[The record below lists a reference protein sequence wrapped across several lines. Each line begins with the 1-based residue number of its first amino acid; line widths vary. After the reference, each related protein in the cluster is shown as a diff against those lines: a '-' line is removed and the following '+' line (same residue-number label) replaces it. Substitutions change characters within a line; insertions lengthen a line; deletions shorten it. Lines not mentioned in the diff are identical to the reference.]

1 MLNLN
6 MEPFAPY
13 VANYYDEIPH
23 LDSPQTSIF
32 VEIAFPGHENFSTYA
47 RLDPATPWVVLNN
60 EIAENLG
67 FSFNEKVITLRTIGG
82 DMKGTLERHP
92 IELLALE
99 GPSITIDATIF
110 VCREWQRECFL
121 GYSGFLERIRF
132 AVDPSTQR
140 FYFGEITE

>member
-6 MEPFAPY
+6 EEPFALSVAEYHEENPY
-13 VANYYDEIPH
+13 HDTR
-23 LDSPQTSIF
+23 QTSIF
-32 VEIAFPGHENFSTYA
+32 VEIAFPSIKDIRTYA
-47 RLDPATPWVVLNN
+47 RLDPATPWVVLNY

-67 FSFNEKVITLRTIGG
+67 FPFNEEETKLHTIGG
-82 DMKGTLERHP
+82 DMVGTLETHP
-92 IELLALE
+92 IKLLALE

-132 AVDPSTQR
+132 AVDPSTNR
-140 FYFGEITE
+140 FYFGTIKD